1 MRFLT
6 RLVCAAWLLVALP
19 AHASETHVVAAG
31 QTLGRI
37 ADRYNVTI
45 AALCEANGL
54 KRKAPLK
61 IGLKLRIPEG
71 TDAVVGEPTD
81 APDSADSDSAATTAA
96 GKPKADGSEPKLEP
110 KVKADDDRS
119 DTLLP

>member
-6 RLVCAAWLLVALP
+6 RLVCSALLLLSVP
-19 AHASETHVVAAG
+19 AQSETHTVASG

-54 KRKAPLK
+54 QRRAPLK
-61 IGLKLRIPEG
+61 VGLKLRIPEG
-71 TDAVVGEPTD
+71 KDAVVGEDATD
-81 APDSADSDSAATTAA
+81 PSESAAAA
-96 GKPKADGSEPKLEP
+96 PSEASRARGNDDAKA
-110 KVKADDDRS
+110 
-119 DTLLP
+119 

>member
-6 RLVCAAWLLVALP
+6 RLVCSALLLLSVP
-19 AHASETHVVAAG
+19 AQAETHVVAAG

-54 KRKAPLK
+54 QRRAPLK

-71 TDAVVGEPTD
+71 KDVVVGEESETADPSESAGSPSAA
-81 APDSADSDSAATTAA
+81 APRADDSDAK
-96 GKPKADGSEPKLEP
+96 GKDIDK
-110 KVKADDDRS
+110 S
-119 DTLLP
+119 DTLLA